1 MYTMFKSVAQFF
13 FNVDRQERTKTIL
26 LSLAFFFII
35 AGYTLVKEL
44 NDSIFV
50 HIVGKE
56 YNPWARL
63 IAMVC
68 LVPAILIFSKIVD
81 TVRKHQLI
89 YIYSAVYGFGCLI
102 FALLLGTQSVGFMN
116 TQASPYRIFGWL
128 FYIFIEGYSP
138 FMVSLFWSF
147 ANSITSPDAAKKSY
161 TLIVAASKIGGMF
174 SAALAIIFMRKSV
187 LGQSSLLM
195 DTHNHQILLASAGL
209 FSLLVPL
216 MIWLLVKRVPQKDL
230 HGYEAAY
237 VLEKKE
243 KYKKPGMISGL
254 TALLKQPYMLGI
266 FGLVFFWE
274 VTNVVLQYQRIIIG
288 AHTSNS
294 ISQFTSFLMEQ
305 VFLMHA
311 IGFVIV
317 IFGTRTFI
325 ALLGE
330 RRSLLLVPVITGVLL
345 GYYATSST
353 ASVMLLVYALLR
365 SLNYAFTTPLRESL
379 YIPTTSELRFKSK
392 SWIDAFGAKIA
403 KGFGA
408 LYIIIVLFISESMLW
423 LSHSLFFIGIIGAWI
438 ATAHWLG
445 RRYEKALKNNE
456 VIGS

>member
-1 MYTMFKSVAQFF
+1 MFKSVAQFF
-13 FNVDRQERTKTIL
+13 FDVDRQERTKTIL
-26 LSLAFFFII
+26 LALAFFFII

-50 HIVGKE
+50 HIVGRE
-56 YNPWARL
+56 YNPWARIL
-63 IAMVC
+63 SMIC
-68 LVPAILIFSKIVD
+68 LVPAILVFSKCVD
-81 TVRKHQLI
+81 LVRKHQLI
-89 YIYSAVYGFGCLI
+89 YIYSTIYGVGCLV
-102 FALLLGTQSVGFMN
+102 FALFLGNSEIGFLN
-116 TQASPYRIFGWL
+116 AQPSPYRLFGWIL
-128 FYIFIEGYSP
+128 YIFIEGYSP

-147 ANSITSPDAAKKSY
+147 ANSITSPNAAKKNY

-174 SAALAIIFMRKSV
+174 SAALAILFIRASYF
-187 LGQSSLLM
+187 GNDSLIA
-195 DTHNHQILLASAGL
+195 DTNNHQILLASAGV

-216 MIWLLVKRVPQKDL
+216 MIWLLVKLVPQREL
-230 HGYEAAY
+230 HGYEAVY
-237 VLEKKE
+237 ILEHKKQ
-243 KYKKPGMISGL
+243 YRKPGMISGL
-254 TALLKQPYMLGI
+254 TALLKQPYLLGI

-311 IGFVIV
+311 MGLIIV
-317 IFGTRTFI
+317 LFGTRAFI

-330 RRSLLLVPVITGVLL
+330 RRSLLLVPIVTGVLL
-345 GYYATSST
+345 MYCAIAST
-353 ASVMLLVYALLR
+353 PTVMLLVYALLR

-408 LYIIIVLFISESMLW
+408 FYIIAALFISESMIW
-423 LSHSLFFIGIIGAWI
+423 LSHSLFFTAIIGLWI
-438 ATAHWLG
+438 TTAHWLG
-445 RRYEKALKNNE
+445 RRYERALKDDE